1 MITTG
6 VLNCTT
12 SISGTYFDGCE
23 VTKKNFTKP
32 FLISPNAVIDLTS
45 GTFDKAAIALLI
57 KKGQLI
63 PLNNMLA
70 AKDAAAKTNV
80 ETLPNKVKLFVS
92 DGLYDFSFE
101 FIANVCL
108 IKSLRN
114 LTKRKWGLCLL
125 DSEGKFFFDKRGGA
139 INGFEIAFLAVEN
152 ETIND
157 GGSKTAK
164 FMLEC
169 QLSPDG
175 TKGFNERADFV
186 LADDTNGLLS
196 TNGIEDTVIA
206 PVTSTAANFVVSV
219 VAGCDKSTP
228 KIGLTTANFR
238 VLKASDGSIAVATV
252 AEVGNGQYKLS
263 GAGIVA
269 GAVTVQLYDTVNN
282 LAVADIL
289 TTRFFQSNILPVV
302 LT

>member
-6 VLNCTT
+6 VLDCTT
-12 SISGTYFDGCE
+12 GTGGTFFDGCE
-23 VTKKNFTKP
+23 VTKKNFTKI
-32 FLISPNAVIDLTS
+32 FLKSPNAVINLTS
-45 GTFDKAAIALLI
+45 DTFDKAAIALLI
-57 KKGQLI
+57 KKGQLV
-63 PLNNMLA
+63 PLNNLLSVT
-70 AKDAAAKTNV
+70 DAAAKTNV

-101 FIANVCL
+101 FLANVCL
-108 IKSLRN
+108 IKTLRI
-114 LTKRKWGLCLL
+114 LTKRKWELL
-125 DSEGKFFFDKRGGA
+125 LMDSEGKLFFDKSNGLL
-139 INGFEIAFLAVEN
+139 NGFDIAFAVIEN

-164 FMLEC
+164 FMFEC

-175 TKGFNERADFV
+175 TKGFNERADFI
-186 LADDTNGLLS
+186 LADDVNGLLK
-196 TNGIEDTVIA
+196 TNGVEDTLISS
-206 PVTSTAANFVVSV
+206 VTLTIANFVVSV

-238 VLKASDGSIAVATV
+238 VLKASDGSVAVATV
-252 AEVGNGQYKLS
+252 TEIGNGQYKLA

-302 LT
+302 LV